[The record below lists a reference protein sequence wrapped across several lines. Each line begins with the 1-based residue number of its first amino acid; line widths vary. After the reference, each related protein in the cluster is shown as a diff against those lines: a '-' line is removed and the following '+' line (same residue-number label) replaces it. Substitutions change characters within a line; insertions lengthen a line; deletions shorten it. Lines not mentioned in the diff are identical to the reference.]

1 MECRYSAI
9 QTLGTLDGPGVR
21 FVLFLQGCP
30 LRCGYCH
37 NPETRDASGGKT
49 ATVKDIMEK
58 VLRCRNYFGK
68 NGGIT
73 VSGGEPLM
81 QAKFVTEL
89 FKECKRQGIN
99 TCLDTSGCIMK
110 AVITVIGRDTVGVV
124 AKVSAVCAELNI
136 NIEDVS
142 QSIMQ
147 DMFCMIMLVDLSKA
161 NAGASEVRDR
171 FAALGKEM
179 KMQVTVTR
187 QEVFDAMHTI

>member
-1 MECRYSAI
+1 
-9 QTLGTLDGPGVR
+9 
-21 FVLFLQGCP
+21 
-30 LRCGYCH
+30 
-37 NPETRDASGGKT
+37 
-49 ATVKDIMEK
+49 
-58 VLRCRNYFGK
+58 
-68 NGGIT
+68 
-73 VSGGEPLM
+73 
-81 QAKFVTEL
+81 
-89 FKECKRQGIN
+89 
-99 TCLDTSGCIMK
+99 MK
-110 AVITVIGRDTVGVV
+110 AVITVIGQDTVGVV

-161 NAGASEVRDR
+161 NAEVRDR

>member
-1 MECRYSAI
+1 
-9 QTLGTLDGPGVR
+9 
-21 FVLFLQGCP
+21 
-30 LRCGYCH
+30 
-37 NPETRDASGGKT
+37 
-49 ATVKDIMEK
+49 
-58 VLRCRNYFGK
+58 
-68 NGGIT
+68 
-73 VSGGEPLM
+73 
-81 QAKFVTEL
+81 
-89 FKECKRQGIN
+89 
-99 TCLDTSGCIMK
+99 MK

-161 NAGASEVRDR
+161 NAGAAEVRD